1 VTDDPYLWPGTT
13 VLVNAFDIRDADEL
27 RHVEDELAGTVLALL
42 DAVEL
47 PDEYGRD
54 LLCKIH
60 STVFG
65 LVYPWAGQLRTVGIE
80 KGDGGGFTPPEHL
93 EEALDA
99 FEHALAAAPVGQP
112 RAAFV
117 RLLAGLYRDLNHV
130 HPFREGNG
138 RAQRAFWDLWCHEEG
153 WRVDWAAVTKEEN
166 DAACRLGDRG
176 DLRPLVA
183 MFDRVLG
190 PDSRP
195 GPHATQE

>member
-99 FEHALAAAPVGQP
+99 FEHELAAAPVGQP

-117 RLLAGLYRDLNHV
+117 RLLAGLYRDLNAGGSTLSAKELFLSHDWSGPQ
-130 HPFREGNG
+130 HPGHFIPLASQVAAAPRDYGRSRSFRPS
-138 RAQRAFWDLWCHEEG
+138 A
-153 WRVDWAAVTKEEN
+153 
-166 DAACRLGDRG
+166 
-176 DLRPLVA
+176 
-183 MFDRVLG
+183 
-190 PDSRP
+190 SYS
-195 GPHATQE
+195 

>member
-1 VTDDPYLWPGTT
+1 M
-13 VLVNAFDIRDADEL
+13 NAFDIRDADEL

-65 LVYPWAGQLRTVGIE
+65 LVYPWAGLLRTVGIE

-93 EEALDA
+93 EEALVA
-99 FEHALAAAPVGQP
+99 FEHELAAAPVGQP

-138 RAQRAFWDLWCHEEG
+138 RAQRAFWDLGATRGLARH
-153 WRVDWAAVTKEEN
+153 WAAVTRRRTTRR
-166 DAACRLGDRG
+166 AASATGATG
-176 DLRPLVA
+176 PLVA
-183 MFDRVLG
+183 MFARGLG